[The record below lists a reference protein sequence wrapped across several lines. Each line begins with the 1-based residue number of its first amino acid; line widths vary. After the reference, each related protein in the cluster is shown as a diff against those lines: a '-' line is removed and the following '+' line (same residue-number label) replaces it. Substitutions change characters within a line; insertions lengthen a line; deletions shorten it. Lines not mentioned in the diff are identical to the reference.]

1 MTWDVEAHPPP
12 VIAHVPAI
20 ATGDC
25 HLTAKGLDPAIGF
38 AEAWQ
43 VKEAGCYPKCAK
55 DVPKPSSSS
64 CHLLT
69 ADDAETL
76 QELSAGLGKPSVCL
90 LMQAAGAA
98 TDLMPQI

>member
-1 MTWDVEAHPPP
+1 MTRNVQPHPST
-12 VIAHVPAI
+12 VIADVPTVSA
-20 ATGDC
+20 GDC
-25 HLTAKGLDPAIGF
+25 HLTAKGLDPPICL

-43 VKEAGCYPKCAK
+43 VKEAGCYPECAK
-55 DVPKPSSSS
+55 GVPKPSSIC

-69 ADDAETL
+69 ADNAETL